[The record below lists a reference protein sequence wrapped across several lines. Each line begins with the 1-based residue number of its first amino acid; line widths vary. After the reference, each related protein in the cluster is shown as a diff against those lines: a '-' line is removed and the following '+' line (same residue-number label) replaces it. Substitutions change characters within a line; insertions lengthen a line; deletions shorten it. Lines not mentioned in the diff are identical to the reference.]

1 MPKVEYTKSKGLVQ
15 KTGSGF
21 SIADVPVV
29 EHVQTLTT
37 SGAANI
43 SAHGTHIITSGGAHT
58 ITVLNGTYAGQKK
71 LVVVDSVT
79 SGNITLKAEI
89 SGNGGSADDTVGGA
103 AMNAAGEHAL
113 LMWIGDRWVV
123 LSTTIS

>member
-1 MPKVEYTKSKGLVQ
+1 MPKVEYPKSKGLVQ

-21 SIADVPVV
+21 SVSDVPVV

-37 SGAANI
+37 SGAADI
-43 SAHGTHIITSGGAHT
+43 SAHGTHIITSGGEHT
-58 ITVLNGTYAGQKK
+58 ITLLNGTYAGQKK
-71 LVVVDSVT
+71 LVVVDDVT
-79 SGNITLKAEI
+79 TGNITLKAETA
-89 SGNGGSADDTVGGA
+89 GNAGVTETVGGA

-113 LMWIGDRWVV
+113 LMWIGDRWVT

>member
-21 SIADVPVV
+21 SVSDVPVV

-37 SGAANI
+37 SGAADI
-43 SAHGTHIITSGGAHT
+43 SAHGTHIITSGGEHT
-58 ITVLNGTYAGQKK
+58 ITLLNGTYAGQKK
-71 LVVVDSVT
+71 LVVVDDVT
-79 SGNITLKAEI
+79 TGNITLKAETA
-89 SGNGGSADDTVGGA
+89 GNAGVTETVGGA

-113 LMWIGDRWVV
+113 LMWIGDRWVT

>member
-21 SIADVPVV
+21 SVADVPVV

-37 SGAANI
+37 SGAADI

-58 ITVLNGTYAGQKK
+58 ITLLNGTYAGQKK
-71 LVVVDSVT
+71 LVVAADVT
-79 SGNITLKAEI
+79 AGNITLKAETA
-89 SGNGGSADDTVGGA
+89 GNAGATETVGGNV
-103 AMNAAGEHAL
+103 MNAAGEHAL
-113 LMWIGDRWVV
+113 LMWIGDRWVT

>member
-21 SIADVPVV
+21 SVADVPVV

-37 SGAANI
+37 SGAADI
-43 SAHGTHIITSGGAHT
+43 SAHGTHIITSGGVHT
-58 ITVLNGTYAGQKK
+58 ITLLNGTYAGQKK
-71 LVVVDSVT
+71 LVVVDDVT
-79 SGNITLKAEI
+79 DGNITLKAETA
-89 SGNGGSADDTVGGA
+89 GNAGATETVGGVA
-103 AMNAAGEHAL
+103 IDAAGEHAL
-113 LMWIGDRWVV
+113 LMWIGDRWVT